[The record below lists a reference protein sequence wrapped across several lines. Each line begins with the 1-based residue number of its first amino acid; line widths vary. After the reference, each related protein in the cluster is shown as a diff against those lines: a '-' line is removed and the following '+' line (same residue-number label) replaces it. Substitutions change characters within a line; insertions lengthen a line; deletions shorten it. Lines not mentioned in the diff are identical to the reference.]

1 MREPFESSFCAVPDM
16 PAEGLALPTPDLARC
31 SPPGVCGSPMCL
43 ARRHG
48 VSFIHHSPPFLP
60 PPVSQ
65 PPEGC
70 VHVVLCCSVL
80 LLPDQLAE
88 LSPDASP
95 REESP
100 AAVAMTVQQLHLSDE
115 DLACDVKACGPV
127 IIPVFSDLDPPECR
141 AVCVVLVCSS
151 STVFLFLP
159 RAAYVC
165 RHLECKR

>member
-1 MREPFESSFCAVPDM
+1 MRDASRGLPSSHTSSCSVFPALACA
-16 PAEGLALPTPDLARC
+16 GLRC
-31 SPPGVCGSPMCL
+31 VLQEDTVCLLSPQP
-43 ARRHG
+43 
-48 VSFIHHSPPFLP
+48 I
-60 PPVSQ
+60 PPV
-65 PPEGC
+65 PPSVTTTGR
-70 VHVVLCCSVL
+70 LCACRLMLFSL
-80 LLPDQLAE
+80 LLPHQLAE

-127 IIPVFSDLDPPECR
+127 IIPVFSDRDPLECR
-141 AVCVVLVCSS
+141 AVCVVLVYSS
-151 STVFLFLP
+151 STLFSFLP

>member
-1 MREPFESSFCAVPDM
+1 MRLYYAMFTIVYIFRLFQPQYSKKIVSHFFLERVELGVTTTGRLCACRLM
-16 PAEGLALPTPDLARC
+16 LF
-31 SPPGVCGSPMCL
+31 S
-43 ARRHG
+43 
-48 VSFIHHSPPFLP
+48 
-60 PPVSQ
+60 
-65 PPEGC
+65 
-70 VHVVLCCSVL
+70 L
-80 LLPDQLAE
+80 LLPHQLAE

-127 IIPVFSDLDPPECR
+127 IIPVFSDRDPLECR
-141 AVCVVLVCSS
+141 AVCVVLVYSS
-151 STVFLFLP
+151 STLFSFLP